1 MENLAFGLQL
11 TANGMGL
18 VFGLLALLW
27 LALTVAGRIDRAA
40 ARRAAPAAP
49 APDQPGAG
57 AVRAGPVEV
66 SGPGAEDLGPE
77 ALAAIAVAVAAH
89 AAARRRQAAPEMRS
103 VRPGSLL
110 HASRWLASGRAKQTR
125 GWTPRR

>member
-1 MENLAFGLQL
+1 VENLAFGLQL
-11 TANGMGL
+11 TAHGMGL

-27 LALTVAGRIDRAA
+27 LALTLAGRLDRAA
-40 ARRAAPAAP
+40 GARAAAGEGAGEPGAPARAAPI
-49 APDQPGAG
+49 
-57 AVRAGPVEV
+57 EV
-66 SGPGAEDLGPE
+66 TGPGAADLEPD
-77 ALAAIAVAVAAH
+77 ALAAVAIAVAAH
-89 AAARRRQAAPEMRS
+89 AASRRRQAAPEMRS

>member
-1 MENLAFGLQL
+1 VENLAFGMQL
-11 TANGMGL
+11 TLHGMGL

-27 LALTVAGRIDRAA
+27 LTLTVAGRLDRAA
-40 ARRAAPAAP
+40 VERAGPAAI
-49 APDQPGAG
+49 
-57 AVRAGPVEV
+57 RAGPVEV
-66 SGPGAEDLGPE
+66 SGPEAAALAPE
-77 ALAAIAVAVAAH
+77 ALAAIALAVAAH
-89 AAARRRQAAPEMRS
+89 AAARRRQAAPETRT